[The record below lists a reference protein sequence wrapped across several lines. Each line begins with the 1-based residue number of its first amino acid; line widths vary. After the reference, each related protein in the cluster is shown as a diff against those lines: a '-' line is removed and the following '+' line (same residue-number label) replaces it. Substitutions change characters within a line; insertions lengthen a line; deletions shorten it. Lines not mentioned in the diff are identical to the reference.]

1 MYPQRKTD
9 SLGREY
15 RIDVSSTE
23 RVLRSFWG
31 KTQNVK
37 VRYHIFNQDVKI
49 DVFDPN
55 GKVIMTNEAGKF
67 KFNLPG
73 LWLDNHGQLRF
84 KVVPKI
90 ILEWR
95 NLIK

>member
-1 MYPQRKTD
+1 MYPQRKAD

-15 RIDVSSTE
+15 RIDISSTE

-31 KTQNVK
+31 NTQNVK
-37 VRYHIFNQDVKI
+37 VRYHIFHQDVKI
-49 DVFDPN
+49 DVFDPS
-55 GKVIMTNEAGKF
+55 GKTIMTNEGGNF
-67 KFNLPG
+67 KINLPG
-73 LWLDNHGQLRF
+73 LWLDNNKQLRF

-90 ILEWR
+90 ISEWR